1 LFVERKRRIEFDLT
15 REEEEVGENEIVLE
29 INSHKE

>member
-15 REEEEVGENEIVLE
+15 REEEEEEVGENEIEMV
-29 INSHKE
+29 I

>member
-15 REEEEVGENEIVLE
+15 REEEEEEEVGENEIVM
-29 INSHKE
+29 